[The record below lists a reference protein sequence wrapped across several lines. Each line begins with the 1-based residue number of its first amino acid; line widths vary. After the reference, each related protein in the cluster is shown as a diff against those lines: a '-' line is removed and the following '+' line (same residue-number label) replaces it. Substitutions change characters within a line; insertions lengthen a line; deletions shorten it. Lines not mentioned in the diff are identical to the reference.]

1 MSLMSKL
8 KTNKKVKGAR
18 KVTTKKDMSIEQM
31 RDRIDCIIAQSYS
44 PVGKTAYNP
53 IISVEDVNTI
63 TDLIS
68 AMEHKL
74 GKTILPSRLV
84 TNSELCSVI
93 QFNRRYI
100 DDETYVAVLKQYYN
114 YLIENNIPNN

>member
-18 KVTTKKDMSIEQM
+18 KATIKKDMTIEKM
-31 RDRIDCIIAQSYS
+31 RDKIDTILSQSYS
-44 PVGKTAYNP
+44 PCGRTAYNP
-53 IISVEDVNTI
+53 SISVEDVDAI
-63 TDLIS
+63 SELILGI
-68 AMEHKL
+68 ERKL
-74 GKTILPSRLV
+74 NKTILPSRLV

-93 QFNRRYI
+93 QFNRWHI

-114 YLIENNIPNN
+114 YLIENNIPK